1 MKKIIYLFN
10 IVLICG
16 LYSCEKLPGSIYG
29 MVVESSNTEP
39 LAGLGVELYRIGKE
53 HNSLLLKTVTFDD
66 GHFEFTDLKPEEYL
80 IKVIAEGYDEASTQ
94 YYVIVE
100 EGRQARV
107 DMQVILKYTYMT
119 VVTNTPQVNDKDRVV
134 QLSMTVTW
142 WSDGWGNTNESPL
155 ERGFR
160 YAAHNQPISM
170 GTVVKLPSESS
181 SIELQNLDGGTYYVV
196 AYAIN
201 EHGIAFG
208 EMKQF
213 TLSDNPIITTLEP
226 SNISYTTASYSAR
239 IDYLGSAQITE
250 RGFVYSSTF
259 QNPTIDDSPSFTT
272 RKIVSGT
279 STEFSVNVSDLI
291 KNNIYYVR
299 AYLTTTKGRYYGET
313 KSFKATPFQLPT
325 FTFGGSLYYV
335 SPDQGEATWNDAKSI
350 CSNLVYADYADW
362 YLPDEGELN
371 VMYEQKSSIGGFSN
385 VDYWSSRE
393 YSSDRAGYQH
403 FSDGYQSHSYKSN
416 TKRVRCVR
424 REN

>member
-66 GHFEFTDLKPEEYL
+66 GHFEFTDLEPEEYL

-134 QLSMTVTW
+134 QLSMRVTW
-142 WSDGWGNTNESPL
+142 WFDNGRTKNESPF

-201 EHGIAFG
+201 DYGIAFG

-213 TLSDNPIITTLEP
+213 TLSDDPIITTLEP

-259 QNPTIDDSPSFTT
+259 QNPTIDDSSSTT

-335 SPDQGEATWNDAKSI
+335 SPDQGEATWNDAMSI
-350 CSNLVYADYADW
+350 CSNLDYADYADW
-362 YLPDEGELN
+362 YLPDKGELN
-371 VMYEQKSSIGGFSN
+371 AMYQKKSSIGGFSN
-385 VDYWSSRE
+385 TYYWSSTE
-393 YSSDRAGYQH
+393 SGSDCAYRQDFYTGNQ
-403 FSDGYQSHSYKSN
+403 SDGYYKSR
-416 TKRVRCVR
+416 TYRVRCVR